1 MDSTDTGA
9 CEHGVSGLG
18 HHGHV
23 DGDAIAL
30 ANTEALEQVR
40 EAADLQG
47 GLRND
52 AQLSAS
58 GSDEER

>member
-9 CEHGVSGLG
+9 CEHGVGGLG

-23 DGDAIAL
+23 DGDTIAL

-40 EAADLQG
+40 EAADLRKN
-47 GLRND
+47 LRNN
-52 AQLSAS
+52 AQ
-58 GSDEER
+58 